1 MGVRKSMEE
10 EISVSGSK
18 EEWMGK
24 CFRALDA
31 GGFSNVEQ
39 NQTINQLTAGMRGM
53 TCWGDI
59 IVTLHPNFS
68 DSNSPDGLRIHIKST
83 ANYDN
88 IWALLFSPNQKIINS
103 FKNFLK

>member
-39 NQTINQLTAGMRGM
+39 NQTIY
-53 TCWGDI
+53 
-59 IVTLHPNFS
+59 FS
-68 DSNSPDGLRIHIKST
+68 ILSIEFI
-83 ANYDN
+83 
-88 IWALLFSPNQKIINS
+88 F
-103 FKNFLK
+103 